1 MHLIIFVQLKIFLA
15 SILVLFI
22 FVPGTSAE
30 TKLLINNSLF
40 ENKSTVEAS
49 SDKLKIESNS
59 GTATFSGDVE
69 IKLSGLILKA
79 DEVII
84 NYNMDKNSAQEIK
97 EVLAIKN
104 VIFVSDTDVV
114 KADSALYSLIDGT
127 ITLTGNV
134 SITQGTSRFS
144 GEALIINLNTGD
156 GTMSGRVTAIL
167 GSDN

>member
-15 SILVLFI
+15 SILLLFI
-22 FVPGTSAE
+22 FVSGISAE
-30 TKLLINNSLF
+30 TRLLINNSLF

-79 DEVII
+79 HEVII
-84 NYNMDKNSAQEIK
+84 NYNMDKNSTQEIK

-134 SITQGTSRFS
+134 SIAKGTSRFS
-144 GEALIINLNTGD
+144 GEALIINLNTGE

>member
-1 MHLIIFVQLKIFLA
+1 M
-15 SILVLFI
+15 
-22 FVPGTSAE
+22 
-30 TKLLINNSLF
+30 F

-79 DEVII
+79 HEVII
-84 NYNMDKNSAQEIK
+84 NYNMDKNSTQEIK

-104 VIFVSDTDVV
+104 VMFVSDTDVV

-134 SITQGTSRFS
+134 
-144 GEALIINLNTGD
+144 
-156 GTMSGRVTAIL
+156 
-167 GSDN
+167 

>member
-1 MHLIIFVQLKIFLA
+1 MSGI
-15 SILVLFI
+15 
-22 FVPGTSAE
+22 SAE
-30 TKLLINNSLF
+30 TRLLINNSLF

-79 DEVII
+79 HEVII
-84 NYNMDKNSAQEIK
+84 NYNMDKNLTQEIK

-104 VIFVSDTDVV
+104 VRFVSDTDVV

-134 SITQGTSRFS
+134 SIAQGTSRFS
-144 GEALIINLNTGD
+144 GEALIINLNTGE